1 MNFDEW
7 FSQSSEM
14 EMLKPAFELGWSA
27 CAADR
32 IGFLEREIE
41 RIRYSGVFVSPDYFV
56 EQLIQEGRQTIQ
68 ERGEEA
74 CRQSTPALIIAALEY
89 LKEQAQKEMK

>member
-1 MNFDEW
+1 MNFEEW

-14 EMLKPAFELGWSA
+14 EMLKPAFELGWNA

-41 RIRYSGVFVSPDYFV
+41 LIKEARLEPDEDYEIWRGYYKMAFDSITDGSPGV
-56 EQLIQEGRQTIQ
+56 QKGL
-68 ERGEEA
+68 
-74 CRQSTPALIIAALEY
+74 LLAALEY
-89 LKEQAQKEMK
+89 LKEQAQIEEEK